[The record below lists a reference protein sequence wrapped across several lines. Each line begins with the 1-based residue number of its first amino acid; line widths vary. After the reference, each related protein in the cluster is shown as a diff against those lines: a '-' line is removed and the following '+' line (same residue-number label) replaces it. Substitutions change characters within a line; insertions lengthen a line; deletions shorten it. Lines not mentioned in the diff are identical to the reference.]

1 MALTYILPMRPNLEA
16 RNKDGL
22 TPLHVAISQ
31 AERLESTRNVRVLLL
46 RGADRDAKD
55 NEGRKP
61 VDVIPDSMP
70 PHMDRELRTFLGKQ
84 SYCECLMFRSPM
96 VPLKRNHR
104 TQALF
109 LTLFAI
115 VFVLNFLIINPPMQ
129 YYGRLI
135 QYLSVGTTAF
145 VLLTFFYASCKSAGV
160 VKRDKNKDFLTLLRD
175 VNPADLCPECQVIR
189 TARSRHCPIC
199 NVCVDRFDHH
209 CPWINNCVGIHNH
222 NGFMV
227 FLFAIWAKISYHLV
241 IDVWAF
247 YEAFQGDGLD
257 CQKSGDVDDCELL
270 CLKVQGIRICE
281 NFWIKQSANV
291 VCILICLFYLLLS
304 TVMLCT
310 HCKNYAAYRTTNE
323 RLSKRGGKKSK
334 ASMVSEDRGSMVESE
349 SAETSLLT
357 YDDVIDS

>member
-1 MALTYILPMRPNLEA
+1 MWTRSEMALTYILPMRPNLEA

-135 QYLSVGTTAF
+135 QGLSVGTTAF
-145 VLLTFFYASCKSAGV
+145 VILTFFYASCKSAGV
-160 VKRDKNKDFLTLLRD
+160 VKRDKKKEFLTLLRD
-175 VNPADLCPECQVIR
+175 VNPADLCPEC
-189 TARSRHCPIC
+189 
-199 NVCVDRFDHH
+199 
-209 CPWINNCVGIHNH
+209 
-222 NGFMV
+222 
-227 FLFAIWAKISYHLV
+227 
-241 IDVWAF
+241 
-247 YEAFQGDGLD
+247 
-257 CQKSGDVDDCELL
+257 
-270 CLKVQGIRICE
+270 
-281 NFWIKQSANV
+281 
-291 VCILICLFYLLLS
+291 
-304 TVMLCT
+304 
-310 HCKNYAAYRTTNE
+310 
-323 RLSKRGGKKSK
+323 
-334 ASMVSEDRGSMVESE
+334 
-349 SAETSLLT
+349 
-357 YDDVIDS
+357 